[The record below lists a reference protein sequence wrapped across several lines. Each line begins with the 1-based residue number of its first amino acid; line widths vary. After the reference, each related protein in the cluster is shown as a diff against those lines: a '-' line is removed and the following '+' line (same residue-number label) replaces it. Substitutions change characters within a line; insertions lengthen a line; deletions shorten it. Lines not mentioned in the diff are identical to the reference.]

1 MSDVHQSGLVTALP
15 RLVARPL
22 AELEDRILALTPRFP
37 VALVIP
43 MIPGEMDR
51 PALAGILDE
60 LAQGPYLDTL
70 VGSLNHA
77 TAQDYPRTDD
87 VFAPYPGRKV
97 ILWNES
103 PAVRGL
109 PPPLAS
115 PGLYIGG

>member
-60 LAQGPYLDTL
+60 LAQVPYLHTL
-70 VGSLNHA
+70 VVSLHHA
-77 TAQDYPRTDD
+77 TAHHYAPTDEF
-87 VFAPYPGRKV
+87 FAPSPWRKV
-97 ILWNES
+97 ILWH
-103 PAVRGL
+103 G
-109 PPPLAS
+109 
-115 PGLYIGG
+115 